1 MEALVI
7 IIINLI
13 INVFIKNS
21 ASLEFPLQLTL
32 QILLDGGGGED
43 SKYSHK
49 RKYLKVEQI
58 SESQSVRH
66 GKAFLKAI

>member
-32 QILLDGGGGED
+32 QILLDGEGWGGGF
-43 SKYSHK
+43 
-49 RKYLKVEQI
+49 KVF
-58 SESQSVRH
+58 S
-66 GKAFLKAI
+66 

>member
-7 IIINLI
+7 IIINLT

-32 QILLDGGGGED
+32 QIFLDGGRIHSILIRG
-43 SKYSHK
+43 ST
-49 RKYLKVEQI
+49 
-58 SESQSVRH
+58 
-66 GKAFLKAI
+66 